1 MSETPRLRLH
11 RLLRELQAGSL
22 GIEAFCAQFE
32 RTYNLELDK
41 STLSPDEA
49 AAFSQLF
56 EQVVWY
62 SPFPGDRAEYPGYRS
77 EADITRAADEAA
89 RRLGEPGLGERG

>member
-11 RLLRELQAGSL
+11 RLVHELRAGSL

-32 RTYNLELDK
+32 HTYNLELDK

-56 EQVVWY
+56 EQVVLY
-62 SPFPGDRAEYPGYRS
+62 SPFPEDRAEYSGYRS
-77 EADITRAADEAA
+77 EADIARAADDAA
-89 RRLGEPGLGERG
+89 QRLAERGDG